1 MPFTVE
7 HALSQQG
14 KPFISFFAGFPLSV
28 GGSIHQSP
36 QEGGVMNPSSDE
48 SGYKITYK
56 KELNDVETLFDVEAP
71 LVVRKYKPGQFVIV
85 KIDEQG
91 ERIPLTIADVDR
103 ERGTVRLIFQAVG
116 KSTKKLGLLKVGDRI
131 QDLIGPLGRP
141 ADIEKFGKVVL
152 VGGGVGIA
160 CLYPQAKAL
169 KEAGNEVVSII
180 GARTKDLMILEDEM
194 RKVSDRLYI
203 TTDDGSYGR
212 KGFVS
217 DVLKEILEKEK
228 VDRVITIGPAIMM
241 MVVANVTRP
250 YNVKTIASLN
260 SIMVDGTGMCG
271 GCRVCIGDKTKFA
284 CVDGPDFDAHQ
295 VDFKLLMERQ
305 KIYLPEEKES
315 LKLFEEECACQ

>member
-1 MPFTVE
+1 
-7 HALSQQG
+7 
-14 KPFISFFAGFPLSV
+14 
-28 GGSIHQSP
+28 
-36 QEGGVMNPSSDE
+36 MN
-48 SGYKITYK
+48 KITRK
-56 KELNDVETLFDVEAP
+56 KKLSEYVTLFDIEAP
-71 LVVRKYKPGQFVIV
+71 LIARKYKPGQFVIV
-85 KIDEQG
+85 RIDEKG

-103 ERGTVRLIFQAVG
+103 ERGTVTVIFQEVG
-116 KSTKKLGLLKVGDRI
+116 KSTKKLGLLNVGEEI

-141 ADIEKFGKVVL
+141 AEIEKFGKVVC

-160 CLYPQAKAL
+160 PLYPQAKAL
-169 KEAGNEVVSII
+169 KEAGNEVISII
-180 GARTKDLMILEDEM
+180 GARTKGLIILEDEM
-194 RKVSDRLYI
+194 RKISDRLYI
-203 TTDDGSYGR
+203 TTDDGSYER

-241 MVVANVTRP
+241 MVTANVTKP
-250 YNVKTIASLN
+250 FNVKTIASLN

-305 KIYLPEEKES
+305 KTYLPEEKKS
-315 LKLFEEECACQ
+315 LELFEEECACQ